1 MLIFLKKNLKN
12 KCDGF
17 ITAGIEPAQF
27 PRQGS
32 ELPIFE
38 VTITVCF
45 KILKLV
51 AGVEP
56 TKSTFIPHQHNLHG
70 FLLSTVTSISHTKFT
85 TALTHWVVIPAE
97 FLSVSTLK
105 LPRQEL
111 NPRIR
116 SILLLHHDK
125 GPASLKNPSLGYQAC
140 IFYFY

>member
-1 MLIFLKKNLKN
+1 MQWIY
-12 KCDGF
+12 
-17 ITAGIEPAQF
+17 TAGIEPTQF

-56 TKSTFIPHQHNLHG
+56 TKSTFIPRQHNLHG

-85 TALTHWVVIPAE
+85 TALTHWAIIPAE
-97 FLSVSTLK
+97 FLLVSALK
-105 LPRQEL
+105 LPRWEL
-111 NPRIR
+111 NPHIR
-116 SILLLHHDK
+116 SILLLPHHQEISPLETRNIIFYK
-125 GPASLKNPSLGYQAC
+125 IIKNRQELPSL
-140 IFYFY
+140 